1 MRNINRSIVAGA
13 LSLPLFV
20 GGAGLAAADTTVDQ
34 DARYSSDDGVS
45 AEVNADN
52 GHDDEGILEGLLDF
66 GDEQDNEQADEQ
78 DNEQGE
84 DDAILSGLFE

>member
-1 MRNINRSIVAGA
+1 MRNINRSVVAGT
-13 LSLPLFV
+13 LTLPLLL

-34 DARYSSDDGVS
+34 DARYNSDDGIS

-52 GHDDEGILEGLLDF
+52 GHEDEGILEGLLDF
-66 GDEQDNEQADEQ
+66 GDEQDDEQ

-84 DDAILSGLFE
+84 DDAVLGGLFE